1 MFTLFRPYVLF
12 HTTTDLGGIQSVFT
26 HLTPEIS
33 ERIQPALTEMNAEL
47 DQLRNLVSQM
57 KMKEEDSQMRIEE
70 EDSQIAIAPIPES
83 N

>member
-1 MFTLFRPYVLF
+1 MFTLFHPYIFF

-47 DQLRNLVSQM
+47 HQLRNLVSQM
-57 KMKEEDSQMRIEE
+57 KMKEEDSQIGVV
-70 EDSQIAIAPIPES
+70 PIPES